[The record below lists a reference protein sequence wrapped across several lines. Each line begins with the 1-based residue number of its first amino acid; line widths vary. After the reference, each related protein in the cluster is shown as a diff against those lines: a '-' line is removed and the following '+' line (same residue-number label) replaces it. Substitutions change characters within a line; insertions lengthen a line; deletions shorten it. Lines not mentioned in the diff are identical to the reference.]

1 LYSSNTVGH
10 AHRCEPDRC
19 AAPRNKSALGL
30 LMLASGNAKVT
41 YETFKII
48 PYRNDP

>member
-1 LYSSNTVGH
+1 
-10 AHRCEPDRC
+10 
-19 AAPRNKSALGL
+19 L